1 VRGLTSTFFARL
13 FAAGALIAV
22 GAVVGRLFGPAARGA
37 VGMLVVL
44 RLGLHAFGTFG
55 LTTANTW
62 AVARDP
68 SKYGP
73 AARTSL
79 AVSLVVGGAAAAAL
93 GAVLLANPRWFA
105 PVSPL
110 WAFVFLATA
119 PAILGVQLEG
129 GVLLGA
135 GRVGAWN
142 VLTVVNRTLLLAAL
156 GLAAAPGLR
165 SIDTVA
171 AGFAFAEAAAFATAL
186 ALLRA
191 PGGLAP
197 RVDRQLLV
205 DLRRYGAVSWVHGL
219 LTYALLR
226 IDVLILGT
234 WRGTEE
240 AGLYEAGGLAR
251 EVILFLP
258 WIVGM
263 LFMPRVAGA
272 DAGRGAAPR
281 ALGWRWVVTALAAAV
296 ALEIWPEEFV
306 TGIHGDDFAGAAG
319 VVRVT
324 VPAALLAGGSNLFLQ
339 YLLGRGAPA
348 IVIWAPAAALATN
361 LAANAVLVP
370 RLGAMGAAWSALATQ
385 ALLFALTGLGARR
398 LAKRSPLGVT
408 REAGAGPAAG

>member
-13 FAAGALIAV
+13 FAAGALVAV

-44 RLGLHAFGTFG
+44 RLGLHAFGTLG

-68 SKYGP
+68 AAYGP

-79 AVSLVVGGAAAAAL
+79 AVSLIVGGAATAAL
-93 GAVLLANPRWFA
+93 GLALLANPGWFA
-105 PVSPL
+105 PVSPPV
-110 WAFVFLATA
+110 AFLFLATA

-142 VLTVVNRTLLLAAL
+142 ALTVVNRALLLAAL
-156 GLAAAPGLR
+156 GLAAVPGLA

-186 ALLRA
+186 ALLRP

-197 RVDRQLLV
+197 RVDRGLLR
-205 DLRRYGAVSWVHGL
+205 DLRRYGAVSWVHGV

-226 IDVLILGT
+226 VDVLILGT
-234 WRGTEE
+234 WRGTAE

-251 EVILFLP
+251 EVVLFLP

-263 LFMPRVAGA
+263 LFLPRVAGA
-272 DAGRGAAPR
+272 DAGRGTAPR
-281 ALGWRWVVTALAAAV
+281 ALGARWVVTALVAAA
-296 ALEIWPEEFV
+296 ALEVWPEEFV
-306 TGIHGDDFAGAAG
+306 TGVHGDAFAEAAG

-339 YLLGRGAPA
+339 YLLGRGAPG
-348 IVIWAPAAALATN
+348 IVVWAPAAALAAN
-361 LAANAVLVP
+361 LAANALLVP
-370 RLGAMGAAWSALATQ
+370 RAGAMGSAWAALATQ
-385 ALLFALTGLGARR
+385 ALLFVLTGLGARR
-398 LAKRSPLGVT
+398 LARRSPLGLT
-408 REAGAGPAAG
+408 RPEGKGPEAG